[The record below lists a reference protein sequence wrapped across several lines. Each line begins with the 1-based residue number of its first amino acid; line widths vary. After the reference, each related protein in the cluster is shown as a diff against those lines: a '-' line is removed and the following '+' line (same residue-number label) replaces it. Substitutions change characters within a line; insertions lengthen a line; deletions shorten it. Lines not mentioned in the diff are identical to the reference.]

1 MFAAISNSITVQS
14 DSIPLSVLASRQPCT
29 IMSPVAFAVK
39 FALPKEGR
47 ISIGS
52 QDKTEILGEGT
63 YPEHGQ
69 VSFRL
74 KLKSANLN

>member
-29 IMSPVAFAVK
+29 IMSPVAFALK
-39 FALPKEGR
+39 LALPEEEN

-52 QDKTEILGEGT
+52 QDKTEIGG
-63 YPEHGQ
+63 
-69 VSFRL
+69 
-74 KLKSANLN
+74 